1 MDVRRL
7 EVLCELRLRGSV
19 TAVAAA
25 VHVTPSAV
33 SQQLKTLEREVG
45 VPLTERSGRG
55 LVLTPAGEALA
66 GAADGVSVALARADQ
81 VWRRFVES
89 PQGVVEL
96 ALFPTAGRMFLPGLL
111 AALRE
116 VPGLSLEARDVDVT
130 DGDFTDLV
138 ADHDVVLGYS
148 VGPATGWDDRAVAV
162 QHLLDEPL
170 DVALPEGHPL
180 AAHRRVT
187 AVQVATSPWIAPPR
201 DAPFERVLQEIERVA
216 DHPLTVVQRF
226 NDTRITES
234 LVAAGEGLALLPRHT
249 SGGEGTG
256 VVLRPLERIAPTRR
270 ISALLRVE
278 HAERPS
284 VRTVLQALGRIAA
297 EIERAG

>member
-7 EVLCELRLRGSV
+7 EVLRELRLRGSV

-25 VHVTPSAV
+25 THVTPSAV
-33 SQQLKTLEREVG
+33 SQQLKILEREVG
-45 VPLTERSGRG
+45 APLTERSGRG

-81 VWRRFVES
+81 VWRRWVQS

-111 AALRE
+111 AALRDVQGLELE
-116 VPGLSLEARDVDVT
+116 VHDVDPA

-148 VGPATGWDDRAVAV
+148 VGPATGWRDRAVAV
-162 QHLLDEPL
+162 RHLLDEPL

-180 AAHRRVT
+180 AAHRQVT
-187 AVQVATSPWIAPPR
+187 AAQVAASPWFAPPR
-201 DAPFERVLQEIERVA
+201 DAPFDRVLQEIERVA
-216 DHPLTVVQRF
+216 DRPLTVLQHF

-234 LVAAGEGLALLPRHT
+234 LVAAGEGIALLPRYT
-249 SGGEGTG
+249 SGGPGSG
-256 VVLRPLERIAPTRR
+256 VVLRPLARIAPTRT

-284 VRTVLQALGRIAA
+284 VQTVLEALDRIAA
-297 EIERAG
+297 RIAA

>member
-7 EVLCELRLRGSV
+7 EVLRELRLRGSV

-25 VHVTPSAV
+25 THVTPSAV

-45 VPLTERSGRG
+45 APLTERSGRG

-81 VWRRFVES
+81 VWRTWVES
-89 PQGVVEL
+89 PQGVVDL

-111 AALRE
+111 AAVGE
-116 VPGLSLEARDVDVT
+116 VPGLALEVRDVDPPE
-130 DGDFTDLV
+130 GDFTDLV

-148 VGPATGWDDRAVAV
+148 VGPAVGWHDRAVAV
-162 QHLLDEPL
+162 RHLLDEPL

-187 AVQVATSPWIAPPR
+187 AAQVATSPWFGPPR
-201 DAPFERVLQEIERVA
+201 GAPFERVLQEIERVA
-216 DHPLTVVQRF
+216 DRSLDVVQRF

-234 LVAAGEGLALLPRHT
+234 LVAAGQGLALLPRHT
-249 SGGEGTG
+249 SGGAGSG
-256 VVLRPLERIAPTRR
+256 VVLRPLARLAPTRT

-284 VRTVLQALGRIAA
+284 VRTVLDALAGIAGA
-297 EIERAG
+297 ID